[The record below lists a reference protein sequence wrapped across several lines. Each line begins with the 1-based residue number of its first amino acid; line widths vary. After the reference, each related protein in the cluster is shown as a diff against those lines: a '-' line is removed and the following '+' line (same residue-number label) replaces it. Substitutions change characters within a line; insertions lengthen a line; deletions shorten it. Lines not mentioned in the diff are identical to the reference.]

1 MVAIVVAIVVVAT
14 LEIRDPNKPPELGC
28 LAPPKGGGK
37 NPPRSKVATRTRRG
51 DACGRPGDPPL
62 APSDPELHGLRQYPD
77 DPKVLAQPHWQGR
90 FTPRDYEALT
100 PLIWEHVNSYGRFEL
115 DMNVRL
121 ALL

>member
-1 MVAIVVAIVVVAT
+1 MTSFYTRVRFVG
-14 LEIRDPNKPPELGC
+14 NK
-28 LAPPKGGGK
+28 LAETNVLRTSRRHGQQS
-37 NPPRSKVATRTRRG
+37 PRRSRG
-51 DACGRPGDPPL
+51 QHAC